1 LSIGRKEKKRN
12 DKKRNITGQYRMNFS
27 VVVPTFSRP
36 DEVTELLTSLVE
48 QHDKN
53 FEVIIADGSLDDSVS
68 KIIQKFKDKLPLIYL
83 YKKALGISES
93 RNWGVENAKGD
104 FVVFFD
110 SDCVIPP
117 QYFTEVKKYLQ
128 SHSLDAYGGPDKA
141 SENFNFKQKAISYA
155 MTSFFTTG
163 GIRGRKS
170 HVGHYQP
177 RSFNMGIKRQV
188 FNELEGFS
196 GLKVSEDIDLSIR
209 LRKNGFHSGLIEN
222 AYVFHKRRSTFYK
235 FFRQVLSFGSGR
247 IDLQKRHGDAL
258 KPVHLLP
265 SMFVLYLI
273 GGIIAGL
280 FSKFIFILWVV
291 SFMAYI
297 TAILIDASVQYRSFI
312 IGLRSVYAALV
323 MLTGYGLGML
333 KAIFMRFVFK
343 SSKESEKPEITKGV

>member
-1 LSIGRKEKKRN
+1 M
-12 DKKRNITGQYRMNFS
+12 YFS

-48 QHDKN
+48 QQDKN
-53 FEVIIADGSLDDSVS
+53 FEVIIADGSLDDSVNRV
-68 KIIQKFKDKLPLIYL
+68 IQNFKDRLNLIYL

-117 QYFTEVKKYLQ
+117 QYFAEVNGYLRD
-128 SHSLDAYGGPDKA
+128 HPLDAYGGPDKA
-141 SENFNFKQKAISYA
+141 GENFNFKQKAISYA

-163 GIRGRKS
+163 GIRGRKR
-170 HVGHYQP
+170 HVGQYQP

-188 FNELEGFS
+188 FNELKGFS
-196 GLKVSEDIDLSIR
+196 GLKVSEDIDLSMR
-209 LRKNGFHSGLIEN
+209 LRKNGFLSGLIEN

-235 FFRQVLSFGSGR
+235 FLRQVVSFGSGR

-265 SMFVLYLI
+265 SMFVLYI
-273 GGIIAGL
+273 AGGIVISL
-280 FSKFIFILWVV
+280 FSKPVLILWATSLIFYMV
-291 SFMAYI
+291 
-297 TAILIDASVQYRSFI
+297 AIFIDASIQYRNPI
-312 IGLRSVYAALV
+312 IGLMSVYASLV
-323 MLTGYGLGML
+323 MLMGYGTGML
-333 KAIFMRFVFK
+333 KAIFMRFILK
-343 SSKESEKPEITKGV
+343 SNRESEKPEITKEA

>member
-1 LSIGRKEKKRN
+1 
-12 DKKRNITGQYRMNFS
+12 
-27 VVVPTFSRP
+27 
-36 DEVTELLTSLVE
+36 
-48 QHDKN
+48 
-53 FEVIIADGSLDDSVS
+53 VIIADGSLDDSVGNV
-68 KIIQKFKDKLPLIYL
+68 ILKFEDKLQIIYL

-117 QYFTEVKKYLQ
+117 QYFAEVKKYLLV
-128 SHSLDAYGGPDKA
+128 HPLDAYGGPDKA
-141 SENFNFKQKAISYA
+141 GESFNFKQKAISYA

-170 HVGHYQP
+170 HVGQYQP

-188 FNELEGFS
+188 FNELKGFS

-209 LRKNGFHSGLIEN
+209 LKKNGFHSGLIEN

-258 KPVHLLP
+258 KPLHLLP
-265 SMFVLYLI
+265 SLFVLYI
-273 GGIIAGL
+273 TGGIIISL
-280 FSKFIFILWVV
+280 FSKLILMFWAA
-291 SFMAYI
+291 SLIAYVI
-297 TAILIDASVQYRSFI
+297 AILLDASIQYRNPI
-312 IGLRSVYAALV
+312 IGLMSVYASLV
-323 MLTGYGLGML
+323 MLAGYGLGML
-333 KAIFMRFVFK
+333 KAIIMRFVFK
-343 SSKESEKPEITKGV
+343 SSKESEKPEITRGT

>member
-1 LSIGRKEKKRN
+1 M
-12 DKKRNITGQYRMNFS
+12 YFS

-36 DEVTELLTSLVE
+36 DEVSELLTSLVE
-48 QHDKN
+48 QQDKN
-53 FEVIIADGSLDDSVS
+53 FEVIIADGSPDDSVGNV
-68 KIIQKFKDKLPLIYL
+68 IQKFKDKLQLIYL

-117 QYFTEVKKYLQ
+117 QYFTEVKKFLLA
-128 SHSLDAYGGPDKA
+128 HPLDAYGGPDKA
-141 SENFNFKQKAISYA
+141 SENFNSKQKAISYA

-170 HVGHYQP
+170 HVGQYQP

-188 FNELEGFS
+188 FNELKGFS

-209 LRKNGFHSGLIEN
+209 LKKNGFHSGLIEN

-235 FFRQVLSFGSGR
+235 FFRQVFSFGSGR

-265 SMFVLYLI
+265 SMFVLYLT
-273 GGIIAGL
+273 GGIIISL
-280 FSKFIFILWVV
+280 FSKLIFIFWATSLI
-291 SFMAYI
+291 AYVI
-297 TAILIDASVQYRSFI
+297 AILLDASIQYRNLI
-312 IGLRSVYAALV
+312 IGLMSVYAALV

-333 KAIFMRFVFK
+333 KAIFMRFVLK
-343 SSKESEKPEITKGV
+343 STKGERKTGNY

>member
-1 LSIGRKEKKRN
+1 MK
-12 DKKRNITGQYRMNFS
+12 FS
-27 VVVPTFSRP
+27 VVVPTFSRT

-48 QHDKN
+48 QQDKD
-53 FEVIIADGSLDDSVS
+53 FEVIIADGSLDDSVG
-68 KIIQKFKDKLPLIYL
+68 KVIQKFKDRLHLIYL
-83 YKKALGISES
+83 YKRALGISES

-104 FVVFFD
+104 YVVFFD

-117 QYFTEVKKYLQ
+117 QYFVEVKKFLAANP
-128 SHSLDAYGGPDKA
+128 LDAYGGPDKA

-170 HVGHYQP
+170 HVGQYQP

-188 FNELEGFS
+188 FNELKGFS

-209 LRKNGFHSGLIEN
+209 LKKNGFQSGLIEN

-235 FFRQVLSFGSGR
+235 FFRQVFSFGSGR
-247 IDLQKRHGDAL
+247 IDLQKKHGDAL

-265 SMFVLYLI
+265 SLFVLYITGGLI
-273 GGIIAGL
+273 ISL
-280 FSKFIFILWVV
+280 FSNLIFILWAASLV
-291 SFMAYI
+291 AYVL
-297 TAILIDASVQYRSFI
+297 AILFDASLLYRNPI
-312 IGLRSVYAALV
+312 IGLMSVYAALV

-333 KAIFMRFVFK
+333 KALFMRFVLNSK
-343 SSKESEKPEITKGV
+343 KESEKPEITKGS

>member
-1 LSIGRKEKKRN
+1 M
-12 DKKRNITGQYRMNFS
+12 YFS

-36 DEVTELLTSLVE
+36 DEVTELLNSLVE
-48 QHDKN
+48 QQDKN
-53 FEVIIADGSLDDSVS
+53 FEVIIADGSPDESVGNV
-68 KIIQKFKDKLPLIYL
+68 IQKFKDKLQLVYL

-117 QYFTEVKKYLQ
+117 QYFVEVNKYLDAGPT
-128 SHSLDAYGGPDKA
+128 DAYGGPDKA
-141 SENFNFKQKAISYA
+141 GENFNSKQKAISYA
-155 MTSFFTTG
+155 MTSIFTTG

-170 HVGHYQP
+170 HVGQYQP
-177 RSFNMGIKRQV
+177 RSFNMGINRQV
-188 FNELEGFS
+188 FNELKGFS

-209 LRKNGFHSGLIEN
+209 LKKNGFRTVLIEN
-222 AYVFHKRRSTFYK
+222 AYVYHKRRSTFYK

-265 SMFVLYLI
+265 SMFVLYII
-273 GGIIAGL
+273 GGIIISL
-280 FSKFIFILWVV
+280 FSKLIFMFWAASLI
-291 SFMAYI
+291 AYVI
-297 TAILIDASVQYRSFI
+297 AILLDASIQYRNPV
-312 IGLRSVYAALV
+312 IGLMSVYAALV

-333 KAIFMRFVFK
+333 KAILMRFVFK
-343 SSKESEKPEITKGV
+343 SSKESEKPEITKGA